1 MEHTGSLARS
11 THLTEV
17 VDGKRQVLPEI
28 NADQLFGTSNTVA
41 IRHAGEVYVLTRTR
55 LNKLLLTKQGVAA
68 AIPLAV
74 RSTSRE

>member
-1 MEHTGSLARS
+1 MEHIGSLARS
-11 THLTEV
+11 SQRTDV
-17 VDGKRQVLPEI
+17 VDGKMQALPEI

-41 IRHAGEVYVLTRTR
+41 IRHAGEVYVLTRTK

-68 AIPLAV
+68 AMPLAV